1 MKLPPPLSLA
11 ERKLAIVKLRRQI
24 DAYERRY
31 QFDSTTLRDRL
42 TSGEQDETWDV
53 CLWLILL
60 DQVT

>member
-11 ERKLAIVKLRRQI
+11 
-24 DAYERRY
+24 ERRY

-42 TSGEQDETWDV
+42 TTGEQEETWDV